1 MAKSDYIEPNDDAF
15 SAQLITF
22 KNTIPE
28 YAGVLQVTGAQTTSQ
43 AADADYFADC
53 LDWQSRTRNAAQQA
67 TSWKDL
73 IRRGG
78 TPPASG
84 APVPIKIPPGP
95 PVAPGIEPRFRALC
109 QQIKASPD
117 VNDSILEAL
126 GILGKEH
133 AGPDYATLAPVLT
146 LSLSGGQVHVA
157 WGWQGYSAYLDQ
169 CEIQVDRAD
178 SKGFVLLAIDTTP
191 GYTDTQPFPSAPT
204 KWSYQAIY
212 RVGDSRV
219 GQWSSAVVIGVGA

>member
-1 MAKSDYIEPNDDAF
+1 MAKSDYIQPNDEAF
-15 SAQLITF
+15 SAQLNTF
-22 KNTIPE
+22 KTIIPD
-28 YAGVLQVTGAQTTSQ
+28 YATVLQVTGAQMASQ

-53 LDWQSRTRNAAQQA
+53 LEWQSMTRNAAQQA

-84 APVPIKIPPGP
+84 APVAIKLPPGT
-95 PVAPGIEPRFRALC
+95 PVEPGIEPRFRALC
-109 QQIKASPD
+109 QQIKASPE

-126 GILGKEH
+126 GIKGPEQI
-133 AGPDYATLAPVLT
+133 GPDYATLAPVLQ

-157 WGWQGYSAYLDQ
+157 WGWQGYSAFLDQ
-169 CEIQVDRAD
+169 IELQVDRAD
-178 SKGFVLLAIDTTP
+178 SKGWVLLAIDTTP

-212 RVGDSRV
+212 RAGDNRV
-219 GQWSSAVVIGVGA
+219 GQWSSAVAIGVGA